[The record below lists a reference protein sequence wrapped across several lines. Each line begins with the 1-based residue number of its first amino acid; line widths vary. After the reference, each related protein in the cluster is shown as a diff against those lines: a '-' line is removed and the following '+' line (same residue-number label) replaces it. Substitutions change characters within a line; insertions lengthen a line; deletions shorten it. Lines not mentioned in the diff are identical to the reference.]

1 MQSDEY
7 VPTSIPN
14 ISGTEKL
21 RIESTPNIRATTT
34 IVTIDITVVR
44 DVLTERLTDW
54 LILLFTS
61 SLRGAFGRSF
71 LFSLILS

>member
-1 MQSDEY
+1 MQIDEY

-21 RIESTPNIRATTT
+21 RIESTPNIRAITT
-34 IVTIDITVVR
+34 IVIIDITVVK
-44 DVLTERLTDW
+44 DVLIERLTDW

-61 SLRGAFGRSF
+61 SARGAFGEIF